1 MKEIYTVFKVICLS
15 IITASFVIMVLFPN
29 QSCLFIDKIIH
40 KTEPAFDCS
49 WRIPSSVTV
58 KYHPDF
64 GYIVSHDQVIDGAIY
79 SNYLSKSPNGEYKFQ
94 QPYRTSF
101 FKDTCELK
109 KALNQAVDLPIP
121 YNEFREP
128 LLFVRV
134 FKMSDSLIDTVPYV
148 SIDTSSIMLYEYN
161 KKGSN

>member
-1 MKEIYTVFKVICLS
+1 MKEIYTIFKVIC
-15 IITASFVIMVLFPN
+15 IAIVTASFLIMALFPGK
-29 QSCLFIDKIIH
+29 SCLFLDNISRK
-40 KTEPAFDCS
+40 PAEFDCS

-64 GYIVSHDQVIDGAIY
+64 GYIVSHDQVIDGRYI
-79 SNYLSKSPNGEYKFQ
+79 LIIFLKSPNGEYKFQ

-109 KALNQAVDLPIP
+109 KALKQAVDLPIP